1 MNNCKDCKYCE
12 FYGRTSKQYN
22 MPYSRKMYNCT
33 HSQIYE
39 MKDKQG
45 YPQNNFVGYGD
56 MSEESPLQL
65 KTRKKFC
72 PLERIKCGKYE

>member
-1 MNNCKDCKYCE
+1 MAEHQNNIICHIAEKCIIAHIHK
-12 FYGRTSKQYN
+12 F
-22 MPYSRKMYNCT
+22 
-33 HSQIYE
+33 